1 MSRSYLRN
9 KWTRKY
15 MRELYKKSFSTHRN
29 PHHLDEMPKNWPSRL
44 ITSHCSADVHWLQES
59 TSFGGH
65 SIPKGGHRRVSGI
78 VRASIKE
85 ETRKEIQDQMKE
97 IDEESTQGQT
107 DTMSIEEA
115 KERTIE
121 SVRKIYE
128 ENGFNEEEF
137 DLSKYLDSIPYEELK
152 NQYEDYSSYEIIN
165 GFDTL
170 PEDLSNQINE
180 DDDR

>member
-1 MSRSYLRN
+1 
-9 KWTRKY
+9 
-15 MRELYKKSFSTHRN
+15 
-29 PHHLDEMPKNWPSRL
+29 
-44 ITSHCSADVHWLQES
+44 
-59 TSFGGH
+59 
-65 SIPKGGHRRVSGI
+65 
-78 VRASIKE
+78 
-85 ETRKEIQDQMKE
+85 MKE

>member
-1 MSRSYLRN
+1 MKLIVTMMITEEMKRN
-9 KWTRKY
+9 LPPITEE
-15 MRELYKKSFSTHRN
+15 ELK
-29 PHHLDEMPKNWPSRL
+29 EIRL
-44 ITSHCSADVHWLQES
+44 S
-59 TSFGGH
+59 
-65 SIPKGGHRRVSGI
+65 
-78 VRASIKE
+78 KE
-85 ETRKEIQDQMKE
+85 EGIKFALEEFEKGIQE
-97 IDEESTQGQT
+97 DELNNCDDN